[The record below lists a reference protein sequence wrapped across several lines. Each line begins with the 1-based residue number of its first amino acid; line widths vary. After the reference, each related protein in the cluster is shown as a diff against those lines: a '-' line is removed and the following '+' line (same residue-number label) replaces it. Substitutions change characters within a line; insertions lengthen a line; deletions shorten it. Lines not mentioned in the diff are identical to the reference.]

1 MPILL
6 NFALKI
12 TGRPSPFRGH
22 KKVTGTI
29 YAIGSKLWVRGR
41 DSGTVKRKPALTLPH
56 VESVKFRTE
65 FMENYE
71 HVRLSLGA
79 IS

>member
-1 MPILL
+1 MPIFLV
-6 NFALKI
+6 NFAVKI
-12 TGRPSPFRGH
+12 TGQPSPFTGH

-29 YAIGSKLWVRGR
+29 YAIGSKLWVRGS
-41 DSGTVKRKPALTLPH
+41 DSGTVKRKPTLALPH

-65 FMENYE
+65 FM